1 MPEENIF
8 PWDVAL
14 WRRDPKVTVL
24 PTLARGVWRELLDV
38 MHESDRSGVITGT
51 REEIARLGRCS
62 AVELDQTIHELCKHK
77 TADVTERNGIVTII
91 NRKMRREHNA
101 RKSCRLRV
109 DKHRNGS
116 ASGAG
121 NAGVT
126 TPLISNDKDDKALS
140 PLSLNREGDRGNQ
153 KPETK
158 NSKRLTEPQ
167 RELAQRFEIVLGPQW
182 TNDAGKWINRI
193 KAEPGKTERVLA
205 EVESATKE
213 NRVRETPAQYCASAA
228 ASLFGNFST
237 TARNHFSASS
247 NFPVL
252 NPVWPRPR

>member
-62 AVELDQTIHELCKHK
+62 AVELDQTLHELRKHS
-77 TADVTERNGIVTII
+77 TADVTERNGQVTIV
-91 NRKMRREHNA
+91 NRKMRREFREREA
-101 RKSCRLRV
+101 CRRRV
-109 DKHRNGS
+109 QQHRSSVNSGSPQGAQGGNG
-116 ASGAG
+116 
-121 NAGVT
+121 NVT
-126 TPLISNDKDDKALS
+126 TPLISSDKGLKALK
-140 PLSLNREGDRGNQ
+140 PLSSLKEGECKG
-153 KPETK
+153 ETK
-158 NSKRLTEPQ
+158 ATGNGNVTPKKRLTEAQ
-167 RELAQRFEIVLGPQW
+167 RELSKRWEIVLGPQW
-182 TNDAGKWINRI
+182 VNDAGKWINRI

-213 NRVRETPAQYCASAA
+213 NRVRETPAQYAEQIWKE
-228 ASLFGNFST
+228 FK
-237 TARNHFSASS
+237 
-247 NFPVL
+247 
-252 NPVWPRPR
+252 